1 MAGFVTNVVELNW
14 VTKPRLH
21 NLCYLA
27 AELLVLI
34 RLEGGLGLRTKFLDA
49 LDASVGPFDGLKSTC
64 FAVLETFVTGDRRLV
79 FNARAPSF
87 PLPLSAL
94 RTTDELLGELAG
106 SVMSRG
112 IKGRA

>member
-21 NLCYLA
+21 KLCHLA
-27 AELLVLI
+27 AELLVLT
-34 RLEGGLGLRTKFLDA
+34 RLDGGLGLRTKFLDA
-49 LDASVGPFDGLKSTC
+49 LDASFGPFDRLKCTC
-64 FAVLETFVTGDRRLV
+64 FAVLETFVAGDRRLV
-79 FNARAPSF
+79 FNAGAPSF
-87 PLPLSAL
+87 PLPAL